1 MIKFTCNIQMINVL
15 KMIYFFK
22 YIKQNSV
29 VFVDY
34 LSIIVYSMKI
44 TNGLSL
50 LERSSCIPT
59 IKRIHMHMFNHSG
72 SHMGDHIF

>member
-34 LSIIVYSMKI
+34 CL
-44 TNGLSL
+44 
-50 LERSSCIPT
+50 
-59 IKRIHMHMFNHSG
+59 
-72 SHMGDHIF
+72 